1 MYKRQ
6 SLLECW
12 WQDTLYQK
20 YTSKNKMMNSRFFQ
34 DLIELNLEV
43 GLFGLSSL
51 PLMWNREIEEGVAK
65 PN

>member
-1 MYKRQ
+1 
-6 SLLECW
+6 
-12 WQDTLYQK
+12 
-20 YTSKNKMMNSRFFQ
+20 MNSRFFQ